1 MQFAIVM
8 PLLMLIS
15 LGIIQAG
22 VWLHGRNVAAEAANA
37 AADVARSYGGDDVD
51 AERAAHR
58 VAAVGGLQDVVVRI
72 DPDGRV
78 VRVHLSART
87 PLIFDIGRGRITA
100 TATAPMERVTT
111 P

>member
-22 VWLHGRNVAAEAANA
+22 VWLHGRNVAAAL